1 MTGVGE
7 VFKQVRSDVVIVG
20 VEPGD
25 SAVLSGGEPGPT
37 EIDGLGAG
45 MIPDVLNTEIL
56 DRVIAVSN
64 SDARKMSKRLARE
77 EGLLVGI
84 SSGAAAHAAVV
95 VASAM
100 RPQQMVATVLCD
112 TGERYLGTFLFG

>member
-1 MTGVGE
+1 
-7 VFKQVRSDVVIVG
+7 
-20 VEPGD
+20 
-25 SAVLSGGEPGPT
+25 
-37 EIDGLGAG
+37 

-100 RPQQMVATVLCD
+100 APQQTVATVLCD